1 MPHAPVVVLAAATA
15 ATAAAF
21 LAAPLL
27 RRDTSAGV
35 PFYLTGEICSA
46 DDTRFPPIEVAA
58 EDPATPAGAD
68 HGHGAPRHSAAA
80 WQMPFTTDFDPDTA
94 KVSFALSPV
103 DGDGIVAGEEVRAT
117 VKITDGASGL
127 PVSGRSI
134 AGWMMLQRN
143 AQVSAELPCSA
154 KARLFTQGRVTARP
168 DVDLN
173 TSRMLVLN
181 RDGSIAV
188 VNPQVDFTITQME
201 GVIPL
206 PGVPADWAKSDDGQ
220 TVYVSLPVFGAV
232 AVIDTRAFQI
242 TGLIELPKGSM
253 PTRLLALVRGEL
265 AVYLSAPGTVT
276 IARPD
281 GTGQTTPVPV
291 GPAPVAMVRDGGG
304 SLYAASSDG
313 QIVRIDTE
321 TGRRI
326 ASGQTDAGEPS
337 LAWSPLDRT
346 LYAAS
351 RSATRIVALDPAKL
365 GLRGQ
370 IATAPGVYAMAIVP
384 AQRHLIALNRD
395 TDTMTLI
402 DTRMNQTVAQGR
414 VAGQPVEVT
423 FSHDYVYV
431 RGLAGDHFTV
441 VDLAELAEGRIA
453 PIDIQSAA
461 SPVRPR
467 EALSRATMVAPYGH
481 GALVGNADEAVAYYY
496 MEGMNSPMG
505 TVKTYGKSVQGLM
518 TIDRGFREVLPGLYE
533 TTARLPFG
541 GTYDIPIAVDADG
554 HVSCFSATARP
565 AAPTAEKVDRVA
577 LRVEPVEDATLVARH
592 AGRVVI
598 RLVDEATGAPSDGLK
613 DVRLLAFSTGGTW
626 QARAWATGLGDGRYA
641 GAWTFPKPGRYGLSL
656 EVASLGMRFADR
668 QPLYLS
674 VGAPPVI
681 EVGEK
686 EIIP

>member
-1 MPHAPVVVLAAATA
+1 MAIPSAPAMILAAATGA
-15 ATAAAF
+15 AV
-21 LAAPLL
+21 LL
-27 RRDTSAGV
+27 GPALLNRDSSADA
-35 PFYLTGEICSA
+35 PFYLSGEICSA
-46 DDTRFPPIEVAA
+46 DDNRFPSDGGSTDDLAHLG
-58 EDPATPAGAD
+58 DAD
-68 HGHGAPRHSAAA
+68 HDHGPTQSFGTA
-80 WQMPFTTDFDPDTA
+80 WQIPFTTTFDPDTA

-103 DGDGIVAGEEVRAT
+103 TGDRIAAGEDVRAT
-117 VKITDGASGL
+117 VKISDSASGL

-154 KARLFTQGRVTARP
+154 KAKLFTQGRVTARP

-181 RDGSIAV
+181 RDGSIAI

-232 AVIDTRAFQI
+232 AVIDARAFQI
-242 TGLIELPKGSM
+242 TGLIEFPKGSM
-253 PTRLLALVRGEL
+253 PTRLLPLPRGEL

-281 GTGQTTPVPV
+281 GTGQTTPVTV
-291 GPAPVAMVRDGGG
+291 GAGPVAMVRDGIG
-304 SLYAASSDG
+304 SLYAASSQG
-313 QIVRIDTE
+313 QIVRIDTM

-326 ASGQTDAGEPS
+326 ARGTIDAGEPS
-337 LAWSPLDRT
+337 LAWSPLNRT
-346 LYAAS
+346 LYAAI
-351 RSATRIVALDPAKL
+351 RGATHIAALEPAKL
-365 GLRGQ
+365 SLRGQ
-370 IATAPGVYAMAIVP
+370 IETAPGVFALALEP

-395 TDTMTLI
+395 TDMMTLI
-402 DTRMNQTVAQGR
+402 DTRSGTAVAQGR
-414 VAGQPVEVT
+414 VAPQPVEVT
-423 FSHDYVYV
+423 FSHDYAYV

-441 VDLAELAEGRIA
+441 VDLAELAQGRIA
-453 PIDIQSAA
+453 PVDIQSAA
-461 SPVRPR
+461 GPVRPH

-541 GTYDIPIAVDADG
+541 GTYDIPIAVDADD
-554 HVSCFSATARP
+554 HISCFSVTAQAAAP
-565 AAPTAEKVDRVA
+565 AAEKADRVA
-577 LRVEPVEDATLVARH
+577 LRFEPVEDANLVARH
-592 AGRVVI
+592 TGRVII

-626 QARAWATGLGDGRYA
+626 QARAWATDLGDGRYA

-656 EVASLGMRFADR
+656 QVASVGMRFADR
-668 QPLYLS
+668 EPLYLR
-674 VGAPPVI
+674 VGAAPVDAASQ
-681 EVGEK
+681 K
-686 EIIP
+686 EITP